1 MKYKFNPYER
11 AVGLFLSCAVF
22 GSLAVGIGLGI
33 KKNWL
38 EEKIL
43 LHTYTTSAANLRI
56 GSSVLMS
63 GLKVGKIE
71 DIQLERHQKI
81 KVTFSVLNDYAH
93 EVDQTTRVQFIR
105 PFVIGE
111 KSISLIKDEVMMEKK
126 LASLP
131 NGSFVE
137 GVKTVD
143 LLDVLT
149 GEELQIMLTRVDSIL
164 KNVDKTMIASLDI
177 AEQIGEKKK
186 LKKMMDDLQ
195 VSVSE
200 VRKTLPILTA
210 KAPKTTEN
218 IEKIIADLSSLTSTI
233 KDLKPEGAKTIELL
247 HESLITL
254 KAMQKSMLLRSNVEE
269 VREEIATQEKLN
281 TQNEKSKRLPASQP

>member
-11 AVGLFLSCAVF
+11 AVGMFLSIAVI
-22 GSLAVGIGLGI
+22 GSLAVGVGLGI

-38 EEKIL
+38 EEKIF
-43 LHTYTTSAANLRI
+43 LHTYTDSAANLRI

-63 GLKVGKIE
+63 GLKVGKLE
-71 DIQLERHQKI
+71 DIQLENHQRI
-81 KVTFSVLNDYAH
+81 KVTFSVLNDYVH
-93 EVDQTTRVQFIR
+93 EVDNSTRVQFIR

-111 KSISLIKDEVMMEKK
+111 KSISLIKDQNLNEKK
-126 LASLP
+126 LSLLK
-131 NGSFVE
+131 NGSLVQ
-137 GVKTVD
+137 GVNTID

-149 GEELQIMLTRVDSIL
+149 GEELQVMLGRVDSIL
-164 KNVDKTMIASLDI
+164 KNVDKTMVAGLDI
-177 AEQIGEKKK
+177 ANQIGEKKK
-186 LKKMMDDLQ
+186 LKKMMDDIQ

-200 VRKTLPILTA
+200 VRKTLPMLTA

-218 IEKIIADLSSLTSTI
+218 IEKIIADLSIITSAV

-247 HESLITL
+247 HESVITL

-269 VREEIATQEKLN
+269 VKEEMAQQEK
-281 TQNEKSKRLPASQP
+281 TKRLPASQP